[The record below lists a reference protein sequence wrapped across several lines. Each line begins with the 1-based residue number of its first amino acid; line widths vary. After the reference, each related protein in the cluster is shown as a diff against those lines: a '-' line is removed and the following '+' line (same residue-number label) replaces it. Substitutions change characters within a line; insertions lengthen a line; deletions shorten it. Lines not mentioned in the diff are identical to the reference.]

1 MYCTNKTIFKY
12 IFMYEKTD
20 KEIIALLADRLKQY
34 RLQHNVTVRELSDSS
49 GLHVNTIA
57 KLEAGEDS
65 RLSTV
70 IRILRG
76 LKRLEALDAFLPPPT
91 ISPLQLAK
99 LKSKRRQRARKIA
112 GG

>member
-1 MYCTNKTIFKY
+1 
-12 IFMYEKTD
+12 MYEKTD
-20 KEIIALLADRLKQY
+20 REILALLGERLKQY
-34 RLQHNVTVRELSDSS
+34 RLQHNVLMRELSEIS

-57 KLEAGEDS
+57 KTEAGEDP

-76 LKRLEALDAFLPPPT
+76 LKRLEALEAFLPPAT

-99 LKSKRRQRARKIA
+99 LRSKRRQRARKA
-112 GG
+112 ASG

>member
-1 MYCTNKTIFKY
+1 
-12 IFMYEKTD
+12 MYEKTD
-20 KEIIALLADRLKQY
+20 SEIVALLGDRLKQY
-34 RLQHNVTVRELSDSS
+34 RLQHNVTVRELSEAS

-57 KLEAGEDS
+57 KAEGGEDS
-65 RLSTV
+65 RLTTV

-99 LKSKRRQRARKIA
+99 LRSKRRQRARKLA
-112 GG
+112 SG